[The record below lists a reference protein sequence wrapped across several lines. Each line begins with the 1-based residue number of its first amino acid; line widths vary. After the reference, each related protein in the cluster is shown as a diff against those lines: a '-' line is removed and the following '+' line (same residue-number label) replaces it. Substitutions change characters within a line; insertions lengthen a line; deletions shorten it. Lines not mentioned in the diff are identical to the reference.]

1 MRIRDEIRLLYK
13 KKQQLNN
20 TLYKIH
26 LKAAQEW
33 GNAWYIILDSIIDST
48 NNEIESNYRTIDN
61 KLNELSKV
69 QNQKNEFQKK
79 KAIELVAL
87 NYVNYNINYC
97 V

>member
-69 QNQKNEFQKK
+69 QNQKNEFRKK
-79 KAIELVAL
+79 S
-87 NYVNYNINYC
+87 N
-97 V
+97 